1 MLTVYGGLAAVESV
15 TGMEINKLLDWIDG
29 LARQSSFGGTIMAYN
44 EEKLTKLKS
53 LKQLAQ
59 KINEDFVTK
68 KDVEA
73 LSERVDDIVSIGGE
87 PNVITAI
94 KVNGEAQA
102 VAGKAVDIAVPTSK
116 DISEAAMAA
125 VTAAGHLKR
134 KKVDNAEA
142 IDLSSAD
149 ADQYIYLV
157 PKGME
162 ADADKFDEYMVLDGV
177 LEKVGDWA
185 VELSGYVQKED
196 GKGLSTNDYTDAD
209 RVKLSGLEEATDAEV
224 AEMLTEVFGVNE

>member
-1 MLTVYGGLAAVESV
+1 
-15 TGMEINKLLDWIDG
+15 
-29 LARQSSFGGTIMAYN
+29 MAYN

-73 LSERVDDIVSIGGE
+73 LSERVDDIVSTGGE

>member
-1 MLTVYGGLAAVESV
+1 
-15 TGMEINKLLDWIDG
+15 
-29 LARQSSFGGTIMAYN
+29 MAYN

-73 LSERVDDIVSIGGE
+73 LSERVDDIVSTGGE

-157 PKGME
+157 PKRTE

-209 RVKLSGLEEATDAEV
+209 RAKLSGLEEATDAEV

>member
-1 MLTVYGGLAAVESV
+1 MLTVCGGLAAVESV

-73 LSERVDDIVSIGGE
+73 LSERVDDIVSTGGE

-102 VAGKAVDIAVPTSK
+102 VAGKAVDIAVPTSN
-116 DISEAAMAA
+116 DISEAAMSA

-134 KKVDNAEA
+134 NKVDNA
-142 IDLSSAD
+142 
-149 ADQYIYLV
+149 
-157 PKGME
+157 
-162 ADADKFDEYMVLDGV
+162 
-177 LEKVGDWA
+177 
-185 VELSGYVQKED
+185 
-196 GKGLSTNDYTDAD
+196 
-209 RVKLSGLEEATDAEV
+209 
-224 AEMLTEVFGVNE
+224 

>member
-1 MLTVYGGLAAVESV
+1 
-15 TGMEINKLLDWIDG
+15 
-29 LARQSSFGGTIMAYN
+29 MAYN

>member
-1 MLTVYGGLAAVESV
+1 MLTVCGGLAAVESV

-73 LSERVDDIVSIGGE
+73 LSERVDDIVSTGGE